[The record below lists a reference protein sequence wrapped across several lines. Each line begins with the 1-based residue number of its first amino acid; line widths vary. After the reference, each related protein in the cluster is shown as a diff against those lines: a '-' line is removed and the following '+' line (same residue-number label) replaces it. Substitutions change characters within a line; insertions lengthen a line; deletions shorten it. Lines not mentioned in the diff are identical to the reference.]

1 MPSFTKLSAIFLS
14 LTLAL
19 SVSARPTQSTQPRS
33 QSANKPGDRSQT
45 RSMVITRG
53 GIVAAESPLA
63 AQVGAQILAHGGN
76 AIDAI
81 VATNAAIGVIEP
93 MMNGIGGDLFAI
105 VYDAKTKKLY
115 GLNASGWAPKNLTIE
130 FLKSKGIDKMPQIGI
145 NSVTVP
151 GAVDGWAQLLSR
163 FGTKKFPEVLAPAI
177 ELARNGFPVAEWDA
191 SYWSAEETF
200 LKADKNL
207 SSTYL
212 IDGHAPKVGE
222 VFHNPDLA
230 NSLDLIARGGRDA
243 FYRGQLASRIVDF
256 SKKQGGAM
264 ELGRSRR
271 LLRRMGRTHLNRLPR
286 LDRLRNSPQWPGH
299 RRSRNAQHHGKFPSR
314 PIHHYAGRK
323 FRPALRRFL
332 PHRHRS
338 EKTRLR

>member
-105 VYDAKTKKLY
+105 VYDAKTEKALRPQRLRLGSQKSHHRISEIQ
-115 GLNASGWAPKNLTIE
+115 GHRQNAPNRH
-130 FLKSKGIDKMPQIGI
+130 
-145 NSVTVP
+145 
-151 GAVDGWAQLLSR
+151 QLR
-163 FGTKKFPEVLAPAI
+163 
-177 ELARNGFPVAEWDA
+177 
-191 SYWSAEETF
+191 
-200 LKADKNL
+200 
-207 SSTYL
+207 
-212 IDGHAPKVGE
+212 H
-222 VFHNPDLA
+222 
-230 NSLDLIARGGRDA
+230 
-243 FYRGQLASRIVDF
+243 
-256 SKKQGGAM
+256 
-264 ELGRSRR
+264 RSRR
-271 LLRRMGRTHLNRLPR
+271 GRRLGPTPLPLRHQKIPRSPRARHRTRPQRVSRRRMGRLL
-286 LDRLRNSPQWPGH
+286 LV
-299 RRSRNAQHHGKFPSR
+299 RRGKFP
-314 PIHHYAGRK
+314 
-323 FRPALRRFL
+323 
-332 PHRHRS
+332 
-338 EKTRLR
+338 